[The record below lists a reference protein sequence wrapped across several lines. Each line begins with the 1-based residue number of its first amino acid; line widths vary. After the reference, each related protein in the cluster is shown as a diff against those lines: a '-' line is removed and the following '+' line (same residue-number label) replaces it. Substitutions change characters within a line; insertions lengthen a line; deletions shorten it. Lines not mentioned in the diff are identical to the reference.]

1 MHVVV
6 TGNTGFIGRQLCIEL
21 LKKGHTITALSRN
34 QGDVKS
40 TLQETNLKNIEMIN
54 CDILQK
60 DSLQEN
66 FKNMGTV
73 DCIFHLAGQ
82 TFKKDLNSPET
93 YFQSNF
99 TSTLNMLE
107 CCRNFGIK
115 KFVFSSSIAVYGL
128 GVNQFIPR
136 YLPVDENHPIRPYD
150 FYDSS
155 KYHAEE
161 LCKFYSDRFDIHSVI
176 LRYSRVYGP
185 TMGKGLV
192 VQAIKKAL
200 SNEPIEVMGDITTDF
215 VFIND
220 VVRANIA
227 SLEKRL
233 PNLEVFN
240 IGSGEE
246 KSLHWVCSTIIDMCH
261 SSSNIIFQQEPK
273 SKFSFD
279 VSKACKMLDLKPTAT
294 KEGLIE
300 CMNYIKNSTK

>member
-34 QGDVKS
+34 QGDAKS
-40 TLQETNLKNIEMIN
+40 TLQETSIKNIEMIN

-66 FKNMGTV
+66 FKNMRTV
-73 DCIFHLAGQ
+73 DCVFHLAGQ
-82 TFKKDLNSPET
+82 TFKKDLSSPET

-99 TSTLNMLE
+99 ISTLNMLE

-136 YLPVDENHPIRPYD
+136 YLPVDENHPVRPYD

-161 LCKFYSDRFDIHSVI
+161 LCKFYSDRFDINSVI

-215 VFIND
+215 VFVND
-220 VVRANIA
+220 VVSANLA

-261 SSSNIIFQQEPK
+261 SSSKIIFQQEPK

-279 VSKACKMLDLKPTAT
+279 VSKARKMLDLKSTST

>member
-6 TGNTGFIGRQLCIEL
+6 TGNTGFIGRQLCNEL

-34 QGDVKS
+34 QGNAEP
-40 TLQETNLKNIEMIN
+40 TLQETSMKNIEMIN

-73 DCIFHLAGQ
+73 DCVFHLAGQ
-82 TFKKDLNSPET
+82 TFKKDLTSPYT

-99 TSTLNMLE
+99 ISTLNMLE

-115 KFVFSSSIAVYGL
+115 KFVFSSSVAVYGL
-128 GVNQFIPR
+128 GVNQFVPK
-136 YLPVDENHPIRPYD
+136 YLPVDENHPVRPYD

-161 LCKFYSDRFDIHSVI
+161 LCKFYSDRFGINSAI

-215 VFIND
+215 VFVND
-220 VVRANIA
+220 VVRANLA
-227 SLEKRL
+227 SVEKKL
-233 PNLEVFN
+233 PNSEVFN

-246 KSLHWVCSTIIDMCH
+246 KSLHWVCSTIVDMCQ
-261 SSSNIIFQQEPK
+261 SSSKIIFQQEPK

-279 VSKACKMLDLKPTAT
+279 ISKARNLLDLEPTAT

-300 CMNYIKNSTK
+300 CVNYIKNSAK